1 MKKINFYLLPA
12 ILIMLAS
19 GLMSCKKKQTTSDGI
34 EYTYIK
40 EGDVAPKNGEYIL
53 YNLIV
58 KTDKDSTFIST
69 YDQKM
74 PGYILFNDSL
84 PRESGM
90 DEIFLSLKKGDSI
103 AFEANSM
110 KVFGEQNMPFFLDKE
125 KNVKIQIGVVDITDQ
140 QGVEAYFS
148 ALQDSQMKKQAENSV
163 KQLEVDTKIIE
174 DYLSE
179 KNIKAT
185 KTESGL
191 YYVIEQE
198 GTGPEIEAGDLA
210 FVHYAGYLLD
220 GTLFDSS
227 IKEVAQANNTFDEQR
242 DSMGGYS
249 PLEVSVGQGRV
260 IQGWDEG
267 LALLKK
273 GDKAKFFIPS
283 TLAYG
288 DKDSGGPIK
297 ANSVLIFDVEI
308 TDVQK

>member
-1 MKKINFYLLPA
+1 
-12 ILIMLAS
+12 
-19 GLMSCKKKQTTSDGI
+19 
-34 EYTYIK
+34 
-40 EGDVAPKNGEYIL
+40 
-53 YNLIV
+53 
-58 KTDKDSTFIST
+58 
-69 YDQKM
+69 
-74 PGYILFNDSL
+74 
-84 PRESGM
+84 
-90 DEIFLSLKKGDSI
+90 
-103 AFEANSM
+103 
-110 KVFGEQNMPFFLDKE
+110 
-125 KNVKIQIGVVDITDQ
+125 
-140 QGVEAYFS
+140 VEAYFNS
-148 ALQDSQMKKQAENSV
+148 LQEAQMKKQAENAV
-163 KQLEVDTKIIE
+163 KQLEIDTKIIE
-174 DYLSE
+174 DYLAE

-198 GTGPEIEAGDLA
+198 GTGPEIESGDLA

-227 IKEVAQANNTFDEQR
+227 IKEIAQANNTYNEQR
-242 DSMGGYS
+242 DAQGGYG

-260 IQGWDEG
+260 ISGWDEG

-288 DKDSGGPIK
+288 DRDSGQIK

>member
-1 MKKINFYLLPA
+1 MKKINLYLLPA
-12 ILIMLAS
+12 IVMVLAT

-58 KTDKDSTFIST
+58 KTDKDSTFMST
-69 YDQKM
+69 YDQNM

-84 PRESGM
+84 PKESGM
-90 DEIFLSLKKGDSI
+90 DEIFLGLKKGDSI
-103 AFEANSM
+103 VFEANSL

-125 KNVKIQIGVVDITDQ
+125 KNIKIQIGVVDITDQ
-140 QGVEAYFS
+140 QGVEAYFN
-148 ALQDSQMKKQAENSV
+148 ALQEAQMKKQAENAV
-163 KQLEVDTKIIE
+163 KQLEIDTKIIE
-174 DYLSE
+174 DYLAE
-179 KNIKAT
+179 KNIQAT

-191 YYVIEQE
+191 YYVIEKE
-198 GTGPEIEAGDLA
+198 GAGPEIESGDLA

-227 IKEVAQANNTFDEQR
+227 IKEIAQANNTYNEQR
-242 DSMGGYS
+242 DAQGGYG

-260 IQGWDEG
+260 IPGWDEG

-288 DKDSGGPIK
+288 DRDSGGPIK